1 MSTYTEYHKKYYQN
15 NKNKPRLKYK
25 EYQKQYRKNN
35 SNIKEKIKESNKKW
49 YEKTKEYR
57 KPKVKEYSKKY
68 YQNNKEKIREYKRE
82 YFKAYRKNNI
92 AMLLRGRIRSAIK
105 SQNTIKQFSTISL
118 IGCSINHLKE
128 HLQQTAFQNGYL
140 NFNIND
146 FSGKEYHIDHIVPCS
161 LFNLKCSYHQK
172 ICFHWSNMQILSAK
186 ENLEK
191 QNSLIY

>member
-49 YEKTKEYR
+49 YEKTKESR
-57 KPKVKEYSKKY
+57 KPKVKEYS
-68 YQNNKEKIREYKRE
+68 N
-82 YFKAYRKNNI
+82 
-92 AMLLRGRIRSAIK
+92 
-105 SQNTIKQFSTISL
+105 ISL